1 MVPSLVLSKKKM
13 PLLMLSKY
21 QVKVVATVDACS
33 YQEKKLWHSLEFAYL

>member
-1 MVPSLVLSKKKM
+1 M

-33 YQEKKLWHSLEFAYL
+33 YQEKKIMA